1 MIRQLI
7 INSTNINASQKPW
20 DRFLLA
26 LIFVLIFA
34 GFFINISSAQEN
46 NAPSNVAKDIR
57 LQIKEIESSISLG
70 QEQNKILQKE
80 MADISKDRTK
90 LTAAL
95 IASGQR
101 VKLAEIEVGALEEN
115 LSELLSQKNII
126 EKRLAG
132 TNKDISS
139 LLAAL
144 QRLGRSPA
152 PALLVDPTDALSSAR
167 SAILISA
174 ILPQLQSRAA
184 IVNKD
189 LQALNNIRQKALD
202 EEDAFRANLE
212 TLANEQ
218 LRIALLVEVREK
230 KILAISDQLE
240 QETIIKQELANKA
253 KSLEEL
259 ITNINAQE
267 KLQETLNAT
276 NLDNSISQLPAST
289 PKEITLAYANISRTS
304 PAIPFEKAKGYLAI
318 PASGVV
324 VSKFGANDGL
334 GGISKGISIVTRADA
349 QVVAPNDG
357 WVIYKGPYLNYGEI
371 IIIKS
376 GNGFTMLL
384 AGLKKTNVELGQFL
398 LRGEPVGVMG
408 SRSIGQE
415 ITTNAGILRP
425 TLYIE
430 LRKLDIPLDPNG
442 WWEDKYQVNQTG

>member
-7 INSTNINASQKPW
+7 INSTNINPSQKVW
-20 DRFLLA
+20 DKVLLA
-26 LIFVLIFA
+26 LIFALIFA
-34 GFFINISSAQEN
+34 GFFITISLAQEN
-46 NAPSNVAKDIR
+46 NAPSNVTKDIR
-57 LQIKEIESSISLG
+57 LQIKEIESSIFLG
-70 QEQNKILQKE
+70 QEQSEILQKE
-80 MADISKDRTK
+80 MADIAKDRTK

-174 ILPQLQSRAA
+174 ILPQLQSQAA
-184 IVNKD
+184 VVNKD

-230 KILAISDQLE
+230 EISTISTQLE

-267 KLQETLNAT
+267 TLNAT
-276 NLDNSISQLPAST
+276 NLDNSVSQLPAST
-289 PKEITLAYANISRTS
+289 PKEIALAYANISRTS

-357 WVIYKGPYLNYGEI
+357 WVIYKGPYLNYGQI

-408 SRSIGQE
+408 SRTIGQE

-442 WWEDKYQVNQTG
+442 WWEDKYQINQTG